1 MKLYITSIG
10 KFTVYKSTNTD
21 EEPCYLVDS
30 DTGTMY
36 FNCRWYDLPA
46 IRKLLKK
53 LK

>member
-10 KFTVYKSTNTD
+10 KFTIYKSTNTY

-36 FNCRWYDLPA
+36 FDCRWYTLQTLRELLA
-46 IRKLLKK
+46 KLT
-53 LK
+53 

>member
-10 KFTVYKSTNTD
+10 KFTIYKSTNTY

-36 FNCRWYDLPA
+36 FDCRWYNLDTLYG
-46 IRKLLKK
+46 LLKK

>member
-21 EEPCYLVDS
+21 DEPCYLVDS

-36 FNCRWYDLPA
+36 FNCRWYDLPK
-46 IRKLLKK
+46 IRELLAKLT
-53 LK
+53 